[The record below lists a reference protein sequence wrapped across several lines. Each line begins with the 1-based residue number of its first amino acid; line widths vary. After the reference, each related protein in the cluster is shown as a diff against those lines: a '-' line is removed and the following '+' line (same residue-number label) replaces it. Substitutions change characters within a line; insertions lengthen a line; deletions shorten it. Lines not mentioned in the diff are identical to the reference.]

1 MKLILFLSGE
11 FEELARIEAKT
22 FFVRNG
28 GDAILFDDQIA
39 VGFCDDESLRY
50 FNRFGMIHES
60 SSHLFSG
67 DIDDL
72 HEFFREVEILNGK
85 CCIRVRNIGKRKVES
100 SKLERE
106 LGAIL
111 WKRGAKISV
120 SNPDY
125 IYKVYLAKKAHV
137 GILLYTTNKKQF
149 LERRPD
155 LKPFFRPGAIL
166 PRFAR
171 SLVNIAIG
179 DGILLDPMCG
189 TGTILIEAGLMG
201 LNFVGIEAYEDVARG
216 CSINLRHY
224 NLPLNVIVGDAKNM
238 PLNDCSV
245 DAIVTDFP
253 YLQSTKSLGDIVELY
268 EKSLTEFHRVLKR
281 YRTLIF
287 ISNLD
292 VEEIAEK
299 NFLIEHKLYQRLHK
313 SLTRRIYICKKL
325 DS

>member
-11 FEELARIEAKT
+11 FEELAKIEAKT

-28 GDAILFDDQIA
+28 GDVIAFDNQIA
-39 VGFCDDESLRY
+39 IGFCEDRAARY

-60 SSHLFSG
+60 SYYLFSG
-67 DIDDL
+67 DIMDL
-72 HEFFREVEILNGK
+72 HEFFSEVEILNGR
-85 CCIRVRNIGKRKVES
+85 CCVRVRNIGRRKVES
-100 SKLERE
+100 SKLEKE

-125 IYKVYLAKKAHV
+125 IYRVYLAEKAHV
-137 GILLYTTNKKQF
+137 GILLHVTNKKQF

-166 PRFAR
+166 PRLAR

-201 LNFVGIEAYEDVARG
+201 LDFMGIEAYENVAKG
-216 CSINLRHY
+216 CSINLKHY
-224 NLPLNVIVGDAKNM
+224 KLPSNVVVGDAKNM
-238 PLNDCSV
+238 PLKDNSV

-253 YLQSTKSLGDIVELY
+253 YLQSTKSLGNITELY
-268 EKSLTEFHRVLKR
+268 EKSFAEFSRVLR
-281 YRTLIF
+281 HRGSLIF

-292 VEEIAEK
+292 VDEIAEK

-313 SLTRRIYICKKL
+313 SLTRRIYIAKSL
-325 DS
+325 